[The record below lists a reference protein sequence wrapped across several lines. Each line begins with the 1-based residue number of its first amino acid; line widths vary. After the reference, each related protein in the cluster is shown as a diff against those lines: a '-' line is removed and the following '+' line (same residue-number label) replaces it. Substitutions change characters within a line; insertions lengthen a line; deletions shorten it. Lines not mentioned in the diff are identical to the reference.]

1 MHSPK
6 TFNVYKQI
14 NKMDIAPLIT
24 NYWTPLTEQVED
36 LETIT
41 KQKTIKWN
49 PTVETIQQ
57 MT

>member
-1 MHSPK
+1 
-6 TFNVYKQI
+6 
-14 NKMDIAPLIT
+14 MDIAPLIT